1 MKVTKIVREYIVDS
15 VNAKY
20 QPIIDAINAK
30 YSGAKEECE
39 KVREQTRVELNKIA
53 MNMYRERLAP
63 FYDEEEMAYSFDRDI
78 NLVCDPLR
86 YNCRTI
92 KEKKR
97 DEEIAKISKEKED
110 TIKNILITLELGG
123 TKADL
128 DRLLSEVNP
137 ESESEEE

>member
-63 FYDEEEMAYSFDRDI
+63 FYDEEEMKYSFDRDI
-78 NLVCDPLR
+78 NLIYDPLR
-86 YNCRTI
+86 YNSRTI